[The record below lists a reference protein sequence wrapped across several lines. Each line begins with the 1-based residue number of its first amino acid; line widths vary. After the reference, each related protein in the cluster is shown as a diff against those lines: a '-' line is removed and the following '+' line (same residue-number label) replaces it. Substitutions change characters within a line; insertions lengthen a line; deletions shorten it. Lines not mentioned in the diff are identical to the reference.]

1 MNHRTA
7 EANVT
12 QTQTKP
18 ALNRLSPH
26 LRTHKSTRGC
36 RRPTQ
41 LTPLSFLSDPTLVMF
56 ASVKA
61 AAGEAS
67 ELRLLSP
74 QTGTCPATSGPQRAS
89 LADRAAKPDAR
100 VVGREIKSLSYLSPV
115 REIHFPTITYMKCW
129 RFHTIFKYIFI
140 GLLQPDYLS
149 LMLSR

>member
-1 MNHRTA
+1 MNHTTA
-7 EANVT
+7 EASVT
-12 QTQTKP
+12 QTQTEP
-18 ALNRLSPH
+18 AWNRLSPH
-26 LRTHKSTRGC
+26 LRAHKSATGC

-74 QTGTCPATSGPQRAS
+74 RTGTCPATSGPQRAS
-89 LADRAAKPDAR
+89 VADRAANPEAA
-100 VVGREIKSLSYLSPV
+100 GREINSLSYLGPV
-115 REIHFPTITYMKCW
+115 RGIHFSTITYMKCW
-129 RFHTIFKYIFI
+129 TYTFKYIFI

-149 LMLSR
+149 LMPSR